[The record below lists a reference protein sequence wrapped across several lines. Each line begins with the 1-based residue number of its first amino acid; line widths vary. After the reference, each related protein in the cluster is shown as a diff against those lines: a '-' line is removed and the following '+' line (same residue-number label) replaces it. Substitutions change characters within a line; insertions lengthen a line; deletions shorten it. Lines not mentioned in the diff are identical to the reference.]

1 MLRVRQVWV
10 LSYRITG
17 TVEVYEDYDEA
28 KQAGI
33 NYITYIGGDYGWNT
47 DEINDEI
54 SEFNRFDYCVTVSLQ
69 LCVVKEARQ

>member
-10 LSYRITG
+10 LSYRIAG

-33 NYITYIGGDYGWNT
+33 NYIIYIGNDCSWDI

-54 SEFNRFDYCVTVSLQ
+54 SVFNCCGYCETVSLQ
-69 LCVVKEARQ
+69 LCDVKEAR

>member
-10 LSYRITG
+10 LSYHIPG

-33 NYITYIGGDYGWNT
+33 NYITYIGDDCNWDI

-54 SEFNRFDYCVTVSLQ
+54 SEFNCCDYCETVSLQ

>member
-1 MLRVRQVWV
+1 MVRVRSVWV
-10 LSYRITG
+10 LSYHIPG

-33 NYITYIGGDYGWNT
+33 NYITYIGDDCSWDT

-54 SEFNRFDYCVTVSLQ
+54 SEFNCCDYCETVSLQ
-69 LCVVKEARQ
+69 LCDVKEARR

>member
-10 LSYRITG
+10 LSYHVAG

-33 NYITYIGGDYGWNT
+33 NYITYIGDDCNWDI

-54 SEFNRFDYCVTVSLQ
+54 SEFICCDYCETVSLQ
-69 LCVVKEARQ
+69 LCDVKEVRQ

>member
-10 LSYRITG
+10 LSYRIAG

-28 KQAGI
+28 RQAGI
-33 NYITYIGGDYGWNT
+33 NYITYIGDDCSWDT

-54 SEFNRFDYCVTVSLQ
+54 SEFNRSDYCETVSLQ
-69 LCVVKEARQ
+69 LCAVKEARQ

>member
-1 MLRVRQVWV
+1 MLRVRSVWV
-10 LSYRITG
+10 LSYHIPG

-33 NYITYIGGDYGWNT
+33 NYITYIGDDCSWDT

-54 SEFNRFDYCVTVSLQ
+54 SEFNCCDYCETVSLH
-69 LCVVKEARQ
+69 LCDVKEARQ

>member
-10 LSYRITG
+10 LSYRIAG

-33 NYITYIGGDYGWNT
+33 NYITYIVAGTLMKSMTRFLNLIVLTIVKQYR
-47 DEINDEI
+47 
-54 SEFNRFDYCVTVSLQ
+54 FNFV
-69 LCVVKEARQ
+69 E

>member
-1 MLRVRQVWV
+1 MLRVRSVLV
-10 LSYRITG
+10 LSYRIAG

-33 NYITYIGGDYGWNT
+33 NYITYIGDDCSWDI

-54 SEFNRFDYCVTVSLQ
+54 SEFNCCDYCETVSLQ
-69 LCVVKEARQ
+69 LCDVKEARQ

>member
-1 MLRVRQVWV
+1 MLRVRSVWV
-10 LSYRITG
+10 LSYHIPG

-33 NYITYIGGDYGWNT
+33 NYITYIGDDCMWDT

-54 SEFNRFDYCVTVSLQ
+54 SEFNCCDYCETVSLQ
-69 LCVVKEARQ
+69 LCDVKEARQ